1 MYVYMWMC
9 VCACARTHHGN
20 RARRGAMDS
29 KRNGAVLLE

>member
-1 MYVYMWMC
+1 MNMSLS
-9 VCACARTHHGN
+9 RTHHGN